1 MLIVKNKPKNMR
13 KYSVL
18 AFIIILINIASTLT
32 FTRVDFMLT
41 LPDGVKLDCTKY
53 IPNGTP
59 PSGGWPVIIVTHGYG
74 LSKYNE
80 MEEAEEHATHGYY
93 SFVYSMRGQGISDGV
108 SNFISTIEANDLK
121 DVVAYIKNDANTN
134 DGRIGIHGGSQ
145 GGIIPFMSV
154 CTGLQVKTIIP
165 DMASPEQGSN
175 WIENGGIKMVL
186 LWSTSYPTNI
196 VRYNSTVGRFRTW
209 ILSSQKDKWDSLN
222 YYLPQN
228 RDFLNIV
235 GNCTIPV
242 MVQNCWQDR
251 FFNSLGQIKSAYIMN
266 YDNYK
271 MYFGT
276 TDGHGSDYVLAEE
289 LFKEQVFSD
298 WTDLYLK
305 GISNNVMNENQK
317 FTYAASKFPVGPRN
331 SWSWERNYSPTWP
344 PAGIANTKLYFHP
357 NGKLE
362 LAGYTGSQTDVSF
375 VNDIL
380 DTNVTMEYLANTEFR
395 GPLFDAKF
403 QKRELIFET
412 NPLTQNATM
421 AGVPYAGIYYSST
434 ANLCQY
440 NMQIWEI
447 QANGN
452 EKLVTRI
459 NWTDRNYTANQVKE
473 KYVNGQAHAH
483 IFSTGSK
490 IRVKLTNLDNVPLT
504 TASGDT
510 TDYFLRTNPF
520 MLPVLKRGTN
530 KLFVNGASK
539 SYIELPIK
547 DLVIGIRQ
555 ISTETPGS
563 FSLKQNYPNPFNP
576 VTKIRFE
583 VPATGKN
590 NFVSIKIYDVTGRE
604 VSTLVDDNFSAG
616 IYEADWDGAGY
627 SSGVYFYKLVSGG
640 YSEIRKMMLVK

>member
-1 MLIVKNKPKNMR
+1 MKKFQLLALI
-13 KYSVL
+13 L
-18 AFIIILINIASTLT
+18 LFINVISSLT

-41 LPDGVKLDCTKY
+41 LTDGIKLDCSKY
-53 IPNGTP
+53 IPDGTP

-74 LSKYNE
+74 LSKFNE
-80 MEEAEEHATHGYY
+80 MEEAEEHAQHGYY
-93 SFVYSMRGQGISDGV
+93 SFVYSMRGQGISEGV

-134 DGRIGIHGGSQ
+134 DSRIGIHGGSQ

-228 RDFLNIV
+228 RDFLNQV
-235 GNCTIPV
+235 ANCTIPV
-242 MVQNCWQDR
+242 MIQNCWQDR
-251 FFNSLGQIKSAYIMN
+251 FFNTLGMVKSAYILN
-266 YDNYK
+266 YDDYK
-271 MYFGT
+271 MYYGV
-276 TDGHGSDYVLAEE
+276 TDGHGSDYIESEE
-289 LFKEQVFSD
+289 VFKEGVFSD
-298 WTDLYLK
+298 WTDFHLR
-305 GISNNVMNENQK
+305 GIQNNVMNVNTK
-317 FTYAASKFPVGPRN
+317 FTYAASKFPAGPRN
-331 SWSWERNYSPTWP
+331 SWSWQRFNSPTWP
-344 PAGIANTKLYFHP
+344 PAGITDTKLYFHP

-362 LAGYTGSQTDVSF
+362 LAGYTGTQTDVSL
-375 VNDIL
+375 VNDVL
-380 DTNVTMEYLANTEFR
+380 DTNVTMEYLVNTEFR
-395 GPLFDAKF
+395 GPLFEAKF
-403 QKRELIFET
+403 QKRELVFET

-421 AGVPYAGIYYSST
+421 AGTPYAGLFYSST

-440 NMQIWEI
+440 NMQIWEV

-459 NWTDRNYTANQVKE
+459 NWTDRNYTPNQVKQ
-473 KYVNGQAHAH
+473 KYVNGQSYAH

-490 IRVKLTNLDNVPLT
+490 IRVKLTNIDNVPLT

-530 KLFVNGASK
+530 KMFVNGSSQ

-547 DLVIGIRQ
+547 DLVIGIHQ
-555 ISTETPGS
+555 ISTEIPGS

-576 VTKIRFE
+576 ITKIRFE

-590 NFVSIKIYDVTGRE
+590 NYVSIKIYDISGRE
-604 VSTLVDDNFSAG
+604 ISTLVDNNFIAG
-616 IYEADWDGAGY
+616 VYEADWDGSKYA
-627 SSGVYFYKLVSGG
+627 SGVYFYKLVSGN
-640 YSEIRKMMLVK
+640 YSEVRKMMLVK